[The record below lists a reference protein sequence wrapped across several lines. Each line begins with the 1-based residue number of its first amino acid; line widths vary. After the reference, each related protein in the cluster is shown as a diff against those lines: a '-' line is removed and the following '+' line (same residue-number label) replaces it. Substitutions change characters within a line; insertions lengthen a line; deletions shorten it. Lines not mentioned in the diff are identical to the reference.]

1 MVPAVDWLDGSP
13 LTLDDGI
20 ITDACCRTELDGVL
34 AAGDCA
40 RWENPRYGRAMRVEH
55 WDTAC
60 RHGEAAAA
68 NALGIETPFAPLP
81 FFWSEQHG
89 VVLRWAGHAPAWDAV
104 EIDGDERE
112 WVARYLHDGRL
123 VATCAAGRP
132 REFAAARRELDQLTK
147 EHVTT

>member
-1 MVPAVDWLDGSP
+1 
-13 LTLDDGI
+13 
-20 ITDACCRTELDGVL
+20 
-34 AAGDCA
+34 
-40 RWENPRYGRAMRVEH
+40 MRVEH

-89 VVLRWAGHAPAWDAV
+89 VVLRWAGHAPAWD
-104 EIDGDERE
+104 DGRTGARATQPHE

-123 VATCAAGRP
+123 VAACAAGRP
-132 REFAAARRELDQLTK
+132 RDFAAARRELDQLTK
-147 EHVTT
+147 EHAPT